1 MICGLWLTVMTSRWP
16 IPRHEAPMLKSGGW
30 PGDTEVSLGF
40 LLSFSANLKLL
51 QETTPIHRRRSAIRG
66 RRRCS
71 VFPGS
76 PWPAF
81 LKPRV
86 WPVSSLL
93 RHSRRCVLLGCQCP
107 ARPSRAA
114 CSLAVDG
121 YWTGEE
127 GKPSF
132 QTVIENLGALPDTF
146 RPPPPPPCRAHSG
159 TL

>member
-1 MICGLWLTVMTSRWP
+1 MICGLWLTVTNLRWP
-16 IPRHEAPMLKSGGW
+16 IPRHEGPMLKSGGW

-76 PWPAF
+76 PRPAF

-93 RHSRRCVLLGCQCP
+93 RHSRHCVLLGCQCP

-114 CSLAVDG
+114 CSLAIDG

-127 GKPSF
+127 GKP
-132 QTVIENLGALPDTF
+132 T
-146 RPPPPPPCRAHSG
+146 
-159 TL
+159 